1 MNNASLEF
9 EFPHEM
15 YVLGIDASNI
25 RLGGGITHLI
35 ELLGS
40 FDPSKSSFKKII
52 VWGNSS
58 TLFQIPEFSWLEKIS
73 PTALNKNILFR
84 SLWQLLKLR
93 RQAKENKCA
102 ILLIPGGIFW
112 GGFSPVVIMSQNL
125 LPFEDK
131 EIKRYGIS
139 IRAFKF
145 NIIKLLQSVSFRHAS
160 GVIFLSNYAK
170 QTVINSVRGIRCDT
184 KVIPHGLTKKFQVS
198 GRVNSLDSQLG
209 IAKPIKIIYV
219 SNIELYK
226 HQANVLDAVYRLR
239 KKGYL
244 VEIDFVGPSQK
255 FYLKKLQDRINYLD
269 PMNLWGRYLGEVS
282 YAAINSHYKSS
293 DIGVFASSC
302 ETFGITLLEKMASG
316 LPIACSNM
324 SCMPE
329 ILQDGGLYF
338 NPEDPSSI
346 ADAIELYL
354 LNPQLRVEK
363 SLRSI
368 ELARNYSWEKCAQ
381 STFSFLEKIARE
393 YKK

>member
-1 MNNASLEF
+1 VFTKVLEF
-9 EFPHEM
+9 EPLQGR
-15 YVLGIDASNI
+15 YVLGIDATNI

-40 FDPSKSSFKKII
+40 FDPGRSAFKKII
-52 VWGNSS
+52 VWGNSPALS
-58 TLFQIPEFSWLEKIS
+58 QIPESSWLEKIN
-73 PTALNKNILFR
+73 PTALNKNIAFR

-93 RQAKENKCA
+93 RQAKLNKCT

-145 NIIKLLQSVSFRHAS
+145 HIIKFLQSISFRHAS
-160 GVIFLSNYAK
+160 GIIFLSNYAR
-170 QTVINSVRGIRCDT
+170 QTVINSVQDIKCDT
-184 KVIPHGLTKKFQVS
+184 KVIPHGISKNFQIS
-198 GRVNSLDSQLG
+198 GKLNSLDRQLG
-209 IAKPIKIIYV
+209 ITKPIKILYV

-226 HQANVLDAVYRLR
+226 HQSNVLNAVYSLR

-244 VEIDFVGPSQK
+244 VEIDFIGPSQK
-255 FYLKKLQDRINYLD
+255 YPLKKLQERINYLD
-269 PMNLWGRYLGEVS
+269 PRNLWCRYLGEVS
-282 YAAINSHYKSS
+282 YATINSHYKSA

-346 ADAIELYL
+346 ADAIEIYI

-381 STFSFLEKIARE
+381 STFAFLEKIARVNQA
-393 YKK
+393 

>member
-1 MNNASLEF
+1 
-9 EFPHEM
+9 
-15 YVLGIDASNI
+15 
-25 RLGGGITHLI
+25 
-35 ELLGS
+35 
-40 FDPSKSSFKKII
+40 
-52 VWGNSS
+52 
-58 TLFQIPEFSWLEKIS
+58 
-73 PTALNKNILFR
+73 
-84 SLWQLLKLR
+84 
-93 RQAKENKCA
+93 
-102 ILLIPGGIFW
+102 
-112 GGFSPVVIMSQNL
+112 MSQNL
-125 LPFEDK
+125 LPFDDR

-145 NIIKLLQSVSFRHAS
+145 HIIKLLQSISFRHAS
-160 GVIFLSNYAK
+160 GIIFLSNYAK
-170 QTVINSVRGIRCDT
+170 QTVINSVQGIKCDT
-184 KVIPHGLTKKFQVS
+184 GIIPHGLTNKFQVS
-198 GRVNSLDSQLG
+198 GKVNLIDSQLG
-209 IAKPIKIIYV
+209 IAKSIKIIYV
-219 SNIELYK
+219 SNIEPYK
-226 HQANVLDAVYRLR
+226 HQVNVLDAVYSLR

-244 VEIDFVGPSQK
+244 VEIDFVGPAQK

-269 PMNLWGRYLGEVS
+269 PMNHWGRYLGEVS
-282 YAAINSHYKSS
+282 YATINSHYKSS

-302 ETFGITLLEKMASG
+302 ETFGITLLEKMACG

-338 NPEDPSSI
+338 NPEDPISI

-354 LNPQLRVEK
+354 LNPKLRAEK

>member
-1 MNNASLEF
+1 MNNASLES
-9 EFPHEM
+9 EFPREG

-40 FDPSKSSFKKII
+40 FDPSQSTFKKII
-52 VWGNSS
+52 VWGNST
-58 TLFQIPEFSWLEKIS
+58 TLSQIPEFSWLEKIS
-73 PTALNKNILFR
+73 PAIINGNIFFR
-84 SLWQLLKLR
+84 TLWQFVILR
-93 RQAKENKCA
+93 RQAKVSKCSV
-102 ILLIPGGIFW
+102 LLIPGGIFW
-112 GGFSPVVIMSQNL
+112 GGFYPVVLMSQNL
-125 LPFEDK
+125 LPFEAR
-131 EIKRYGIS
+131 EIKRYGVS
-139 IRAFKF
+139 IRALKF
-145 NIIKLLQSVSFRHAS
+145 HVIKVLQSISFRNAS
-160 GVIFLSNYAK
+160 GVIFLSSYAK
-170 QTVINSVRGIRCDT
+170 KKVIDTVQDIKCDT
-184 KVIPHGLTKKFQVS
+184 KVIPHGLTTKFQVS
-198 GRVNSLDSQLG
+198 DKANLIDSQLG
-209 IAKPIKIIYV
+209 ISKPIKVIYV

-226 HQANVLDAVYRLR
+226 HQENVLTAVYSLR

-244 VEIDFVGPSQK
+244 VEVDFIGPSQVST
-255 FYLKKLQDRINYLD
+255 LRKLQDLINHLD
-269 PMNLWGRYLGEVS
+269 PINHWSRYFGEVP
-282 YAAINSHYKSS
+282 YAAINAYYKSS

-302 ETFGITLLEKMASG
+302 ETFGITLLEKMACG

-338 NPEDPSSI
+338 NPEDPTSI
-346 ADAIELYL
+346 ADAIEQYL

-368 ELARNYSWEKCAQ
+368 VLARNYSWEKCAQ